1 MMDKFIPKQDAKVL
15 ELSGAINTSNEQ
27 GDKTS
32 LKIGDT
38 LTQDGVYSTSA
49 GTTFV
54 LQYNDGTK
62 TSQYE
67 LANTSSVSGEPPKT
81 AELMETVHE
90 DQTASLQAKI
100 LNGKDP
106 TTDLPDTAAGEVSR
120 TANEG
125 GDYVSVSRTG
135 NETLANAGFDTIGP
149 QFVQTEEP
157 RNNSET
163 IDSVNNPTIALNDR
177 KTVAEDTIA
186 TGNVLA
192 NDSDVDN
199 TLTVVSFE
207 VNGETYAAGTTI
219 NLDGGE
225 LLINE
230 DGSYTF
236 TPNDNSNGTVPVIT
250 YTTNTG
256 STATLALEVVPVD
269 DASVLVNDSN
279 TIEEGEVATG
289 NVLTN
294 DSDVDNTLTVVSFEV
309 NGETH
314 AAGTTIAL
322 DGGELLINED
332 GSYTFTPNDNW
343 NGTVPIITYTTN
355 TGSTATLALE
365 VVPVDDASVLVN
377 DSNTIEEGEVA
388 TGNVLT
394 NDLDVDN
401 TLTVV
406 SFEVN
411 GETYAAGTTIALEGG
426 ELLINEDG
434 SYTFT
439 PNDNWNGTVPIITYT
454 TNTGST
460 ATLTL
465 EVVPI
470 DDASVLVN
478 DSNTIAEDE
487 VATGNVLTND
497 SDVDNTLTVVSFEV
511 NGETHAAGTTIDL
524 EGGELLINED
534 GSYTFTPNDNWN
546 GTVPII
552 TYTTN
557 TGSTATLTLEVV
569 PVDDAS
575 VLVNDSNTIAEDE
588 VATGNV
594 LTNDSDV

>member
-524 EGGELLINED
+524 EGGE
-534 GSYTFTPNDNWN
+534 
-546 GTVPII
+546 
-552 TYTTN
+552 
-557 TGSTATLTLEVV
+557 
-569 PVDDAS
+569 
-575 VLVNDSNTIAEDE
+575 
-588 VATGNV
+588 
-594 LTNDSDV
+594 